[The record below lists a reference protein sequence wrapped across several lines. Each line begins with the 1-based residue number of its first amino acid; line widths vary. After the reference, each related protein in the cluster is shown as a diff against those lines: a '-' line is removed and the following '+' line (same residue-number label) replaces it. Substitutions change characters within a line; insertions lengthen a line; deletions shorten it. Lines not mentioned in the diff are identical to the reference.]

1 MAMPSKTPTTSRPA
15 AQAGLEGRE
24 ASVSAVSWPAVIGG
38 ALVAVAVTVMLLAL
52 GGGMGL
58 ASVSPWGG
66 NPSATSFSIWVA
78 IWLIIVQWLSSGLGG
93 YLTGRLRTKWTGI
106 HTHEVFFRDTAN
118 GFLTWALA
126 SVVVVG
132 LSVSAGT
139 SALSGATHA
148 AATVVGG
155 AASGAGQAAGGA
167 AQGAMQSGPSG
178 YLVDSLFRPAQP
190 SADAQGPAPVA
201 EASRIIATGL
211 GGGTIDQADRTYLAQ
226 LIAARAGIPQA
237 DAEKRIDDVVAK
249 AKEAEASAKKAADA
263 ARKAASSFAF
273 FTAFS
278 MLIGAFIACAA
289 AALGG
294 RQRDEATPA

>member
-1 MAMPSKTPTTSRPA
+1 MPSNAPSMSRSAAPA
-15 AQAGLEGRE
+15 GPDARE
-24 ASVSAVSWPAVIGG
+24 AIVSAVSWPAVLAG

-52 GGGMGL
+52 GGGLGL
-58 ASVSPWGG
+58 AAVSPWGG
-66 NPSATSFSIWVA
+66 NPSATSFSVMVA
-78 IWLIIVQWLSSGLGG
+78 VWLIIVQWVSAGLGG
-93 YLTGRLRTKWTGI
+93 YLTGRLRTKWTDV

-118 GFLTWALA
+118 GFLTWAVA

-132 LSVSAGT
+132 LSASAGT

-148 AATVVGG
+148 AATAVSG

-167 AQGAMQSGPSG
+167 AQGAMQAGPSS
-178 YLVDSLFRPAQP
+178 YLVDTLFRPAQP

-201 EASRIIATGL
+201 EASHIIATSL
-211 GGGTIDQADRTYLAQ
+211 GEGTIAPEDRTYLAE
-226 LIAARAGIPQA
+226 LVAARTGISQA
-237 DAEKRIDDVVAK
+237 DAEKRIDDVIAK
-249 AKEAEASAKKAADA
+249 AKEAEAAAKKAADA

-278 MLIGAFIACAA
+278 MLIGAFIACVA

-294 RQRDEATPA
+294 RQRDEAQPA

>member
-1 MAMPSKTPTTSRPA
+1 
-15 AQAGLEGRE
+15 
-24 ASVSAVSWPAVIGG
+24 VSAVSWPAVIAG
-38 ALVAVAVTVMLLAL
+38 AFVAVAVSVMLLAF
-52 GGGMGL
+52 GGGIGF

-66 NPSATSFSIWVA
+66 NPSATSFSILVA
-78 IWLIIVQWLSSGLGG
+78 VWLIIVQWVSSGLGG
-93 YLTGRLRTKWTGI
+93 YLTGRLRTKWTDV
-106 HTHEVFFRDTAN
+106 HSHEVLFRDTAN
-118 GFLTWALA
+118 GFLTWAVA

-148 AATVVGG
+148 AATVVAG

-167 AQGAMQSGPSG
+167 VPGAAAQAGPSG
-178 YLVDSLFRPAQP
+178 YLLDSLFRPEKP
-190 SADAQGPAPVA
+190 SPDAQGPAPLA
-201 EASRIIATGL
+201 EASRIVAASL
-211 GGGTIDQADRTYLAQ
+211 GEGGMAPADRTYLAQ
-226 LIAARAGIPQA
+226 LVAARAGISQA

-249 AKEAEASAKKAADA
+249 AKAAEASAKEAADA

-289 AALGG
+289 AAVGG
-294 RQRDEATPA
+294 RQRDEARPA

>member
-1 MAMPSKTPTTSRPA
+1 MSRPA
-15 AQAGLEGRE
+15 APAGPDARE
-24 ASVSAVSWPAVIGG
+24 AIVSAVSWPAVLAG

-52 GGGMGL
+52 GGGIGL

-66 NPSATSFSIWVA
+66 NPSATSFSVMVA
-78 IWLIIVQWLSSGLGG
+78 VWLIIVQWVSAGLGG
-93 YLTGRLRTKWTGI
+93 YLTGRLRTKWTDV

-118 GFLTWALA
+118 GFLTWAVA

-132 LSVSAGT
+132 LSTAAGT

-148 AATVVGG
+148 AATVVSG

-167 AQGAMQSGPSG
+167 AQGAMQAGPSG

-201 EASRIIATGL
+201 EASHIIATGL
-211 GGGTIDQADRTYLAQ
+211 GEGTIAPADRTYLAE
-226 LIAARAGIPQA
+226 LVAARAGIPQA
-237 DAEKRIDDVVAK
+237 EAEKRIDDVIAK
-249 AKEAEASAKKAADA
+249 AKEAEAAAKKAADA

-278 MLIGAFIACAA
+278 MLIGAFIACVA